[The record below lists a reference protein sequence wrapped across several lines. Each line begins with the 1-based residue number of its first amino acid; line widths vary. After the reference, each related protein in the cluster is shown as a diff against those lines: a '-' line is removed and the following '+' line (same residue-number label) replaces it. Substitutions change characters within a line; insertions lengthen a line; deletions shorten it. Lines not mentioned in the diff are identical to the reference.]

1 MSEGEPADVLLVEDN
16 PGDVR
21 LVREAF
27 EESASDSRPQ
37 VVTDGTAALS
47 FLRQQGEY
55 ADAPQPDLVLL
66 DLNLPR
72 TSGEDVLA
80 ALGGDPTLRRIPV
93 VVLTSSD
100 AREDVL
106 SAYDRQAN
114 AYLTKPV
121 DPEAFMQLI
130 EQVASFW
137 LSAAVLPPE

>member
-1 MSEGEPADVLLVEDN
+1 MSEGDPADVLLVEDN

-27 EESASDSRPQ
+27 EESASDSRLQ

-47 FLRQQGEY
+47 FLRQQGEH

-72 TSGEDVLA
+72 TSGEELLA
-80 ALGGDPTLRRIPV
+80 ALAGDPVLRRIPV

-100 AREDVL
+100 AREDVR

-114 AYLTKPV
+114 AYLMKPV

-137 LSAAVLPPE
+137 LSTAVLPPE